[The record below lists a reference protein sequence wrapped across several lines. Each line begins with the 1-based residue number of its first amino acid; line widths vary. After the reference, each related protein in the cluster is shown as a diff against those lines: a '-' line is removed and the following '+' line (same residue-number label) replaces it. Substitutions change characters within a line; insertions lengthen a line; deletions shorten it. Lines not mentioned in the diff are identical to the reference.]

1 MNKFEKV
8 VRYIISL
15 IKEEKLKPSDKL
27 PSIRAMAEEFSCNKS
42 TIIRAYQELEGKHY
56 IYSVSKSGY
65 YVIESMER
73 EEDNLEVFDFLSASP
88 DLNVMPYKDF
98 QHCIN
103 QAIDIYKNE
112 IFSYSPFEGIYSLR
126 CEIQKYLQDFQ
137 VFADVNNLFITTGA
151 QQAINLAVNM
161 PLPNKRTNILVEQP
175 TYYGALES
183 IKNTDC
189 NIYGLDV
196 SKNGI
201 DLESLEHILKNHDI
215 KLFYVI
221 TRFQNP
227 SGFSYSNEDKK
238 RILALIQK
246 YDVYLVEDDYLSE
259 LDLDTKADPFYSFD
273 DTNRVIYIKSFSKVF
288 LPGMR
293 IASIIV
299 PDRMKNEFIKYKF
312 TSDFNSPAISQ
323 GAFEIYLKS
332 GMFHTHIE
340 KIKKVYKNKLD
351 ILLEACKTYFDD
363 SIKYIKPNNGFFI
376 CIYLPDNIKAAYI
389 TNILKEQSVYVKDC
403 SDMYLDDFNKENAIR
418 ICISKIEENKIDKGI
433 EIISKVIKQNRKR
446 LNYIADNIMIP

>member
-8 VRYIISL
+8 VRYVISL

-27 PSIRAMAEEFSCNKS
+27 PSIRAMAKDFSCNKS
-42 TIIRAYQELEGKHY
+42 TIIRAYQELEDKHY
-56 IYSVSKSGY
+56 IYSVNKSGY
-65 YVIESMER
+65 YVVESMER

-88 DLNVMPYKDF
+88 DLNAMPYKDF

-137 VFADVNNLFITTGA
+137 VFADADNLFITTGA

-161 PLPNKRTNILVEQP
+161 PFPNKRNNILIEQP

-183 IKNTDC
+183 IKNTNY
-189 NIYGLDV
+189 NIYGIDV
-196 SKNGI
+196 SKNSI
-201 DLESLEHILKNHDI
+201 DLEKLEHILKNHDI
-215 KLFYVI
+215 KLFYVM

-246 YDVYLVEDDYLSE
+246 YDVYLVEDDFLSE

-293 IASIIV
+293 IASIVV
-299 PDRMKNEFIKYKF
+299 PDRMKSEFIKYKF

-340 KIKKVYKNKLD
+340 KIKKLYKNKLD

-363 SIKYIKPNNGFFI
+363 SIKYSKPNNGFFI
-376 CIYLPDNIKAAYI
+376 CIYLPDNIKATYI
-389 TNILKEQSVYVKDC
+389 TNILKEKSVHVKDC
-403 SDMYLDDFNKENAIR
+403 SNMYLDDFNRDNAIR
-418 ICISKIEENKIDKGI
+418 ICISKIEENKIEKGI

-446 LNYIADNIMIP
+446 LNRITDNIMIP